1 MMHILIFLSIFF
13 SRFNNK
19 TTSNVARLEKQT
31 KSPIDEFCDKIAP
44 YLILACTIILVCLIF
59 IALVKYGA
67 NITGTEAN
75 GYYYHLT
82 G

>member
-1 MMHILIFLSIFF
+1 MMQIVITIISIF
-13 SRFNNK
+13 SRKNN
-19 TTSNVARLEKQT
+19 TSNVRLEKQT

-75 GYYYHLT
+75 GYYYHLE

>member
-1 MMHILIFLSIFF
+1 MIKYFMIFISIF
-13 SRFNNK
+13 SQFNTK
-19 TTSNVARLEKQT
+19 KTSNVRLEKQVP

>member
-1 MMHILIFLSIFF
+1 MIQILIFLSIFF
-13 SRFNNK
+13 SRFN
-19 TTSNVARLEKQT
+19 TQSSNVARLDKKVP
-31 KSPIDEFCDKIAP
+31 KSPFEQTCDKIAP
-44 YLILACTIILVCLIF
+44 YLILTCTIILVCLIF

-82 G
+82 E

>member
-1 MMHILIFLSIFF
+1 MMQIVMIFISIF
-13 SRFNNK
+13 SQFNTK
-19 TTSNVARLEKQT
+19 KTSNVARLEKQT